1 MLVATERQERLNK
14 ACSSMRKSFFGETE
28 IAELGEADHVVR
40 LEPADEVL
48 HLFVEIG

>member
-1 MLVATERQERLNK
+1 MATERQERLNK

-28 IAELGEADHVVR
+28 VAELGEADHIVL
-40 LEPADEVL
+40 LEPVDEVY